1 MALPVQGDPCSLLQN
16 VYIPASGP
24 VTAELYPQL
33 GAPINWPAIASAGK
47 VVDFSTTVTAL
58 SASLSQNA
66 LQSGISG
73 SEHLIQFL
81 SGGGVANAVSTY
93 TGTAPTGYALPNFK
107 TLQDTLLYTTATN
120 TNYPYVT
127 PTSGRTYTGK
137 SIVDRLAATSQGG
150 AAAYTFPTTGEALVS
165 SAKIYDGGD
174 FVTGTGILIQNPSS
188 IVGNLMKDGL
198 LLTKSQIYNAETGPN
213 ANSLFQFYSNKEKK
227 ISTTVQDAQRLTL
240 EATNYRFFSAFFIEY
255 CYYKSRYNVLLA
267 EYFGLYQ
274 QGTTGTNVYLAPA
287 AGSSVYTAL
296 GLSGTVTQASHLTAI
311 ATLMA
316 QINTRLVDMNRI
328 LTAINTYYAGVFTAL
343 QDSLTGNS
351 DTVGSTMA
359 VTKAIITLNDSSAQ
373 ANQYLKDEDYRKGI
387 MDYTSEKNRYANI
400 LLGFYAF
407 LNLSALAVIVYSM

>member
-120 TNYPYVT
+120 TNYPYV
-127 PTSGRTYTGK
+127 PTAGRTYTGK

-174 FVTGTGILIQNPSS
+174 FVTGTGALIVAPTS

-328 LTAINTYYAGVFTAL
+328 LNAINTYYAGVFTAL

>member
-174 FVTGTGILIQNPSS
+174 FVTGTGALIVDPTS

>member
-16 VYIPASGP
+16 VYTPASGP

-33 GAPINWPAIASAGK
+33 GAPINWPAIALAGK
-47 VVDFSTTVTAL
+47 VVEFSATVTAL

-81 SGGGVANAVSTY
+81 SGGGVANTISTY
-93 TGTAPTGYALPNFK
+93 TGTADTGYALPNFK
-107 TLQDTLLYTTATN
+107 TLQDTLLYTTTATPK
-120 TNYPYVT
+120 YPYV

-137 SIVDRLAATSQGG
+137 SIVDRLAAKGG
-150 AAAYTFPTTGEALVS
+150 ETAYTFPTTGEALVS
-165 SAKIYDGGD
+165 SANIYDGGD
-174 FVTGTGILIQNPSS
+174 FDTGTGALKSNPAS

-198 LLTKSQIYNAETGPN
+198 LLTQSQIYNTDIGPN
-213 ANSLFQFYSNKEKK
+213 ANSLFQFYSNKEQK

-267 EYFGLYQ
+267 EYFRVYQ
-274 QGTTGTNVYLAPA
+274 LGQTGTNAYVAPGA
-287 AGSSVYTAL
+287 ETPVYTAL

-359 VTKAIITLNDSSAQ
+359 VTKAIITLNDSSTQ

>member
-33 GAPINWPAIASAGK
+33 GAPINWPAIASLGK
-47 VVDFSTTVTAL
+47 VVEFSTTVGAL

-120 TNYPYVT
+120 TNYPYV

-137 SIVDRLAATSQGG
+137 SIVDRLAAKGG
-150 AAAYTFPTTGEALVS
+150 ETAYTFPTTGEALVS
-165 SAKIYDGGD
+165 SANIYDGGD
-174 FVTGTGILIQNPSS
+174 FDTGTGALKSNPAS

-198 LLTKSQIYNAETGPN
+198 LLTQSQIYNTDIGPN
-213 ANSLFQFYSNKEKK
+213 ANSLFQFYSNKEQK

-267 EYFGLYQ
+267 EYFRVYQ
-274 QGTTGTNVYLAPA
+274 LGQTGTNAYVAPGA
-287 AGSSVYTAL
+287 ETPVYTAL

-359 VTKAIITLNDSSAQ
+359 VTKAIITLNDSSTQ

>member
-33 GAPINWPAIASAGK
+33 GAPINWPAIASLGK
-47 VVDFSTTVTAL
+47 VVEFSTTVGAL

-107 TLQDTLLYTTATN
+107 TLQDTLLYTTTATP
-120 TNYPYVT
+120 NYPYV
-127 PTSGRTYTGK
+127 PTAGRTYTGK
-137 SIVDRLAATSQGG
+137 SIVDRLAAKGG
-150 AAAYTFPTTGEALVS
+150 ETAYTFPTTGEALVS
-165 SAKIYDGGD
+165 SANIYDGGD
-174 FVTGTGILIQNPSS
+174 FDTGTGALKSNPAS

-227 ISTTVQDAQRLTL
+227 ISTPQDGQRLTL

-267 EYFGLYQ
+267 EYFTVYKLGQ
-274 QGTTGTNVYLAPA
+274 TGTNAYVAPVA
-287 AGSSVYTAL
+287 ATPVHTAL

-328 LTAINTYYAGVFTAL
+328 LNAINTYYAGVFTAL

>member
-16 VYIPASGP
+16 VYTPASGP

-33 GAPINWPAIASAGK
+33 GAPINWPAIALLGK
-47 VVDFSTTVTAL
+47 VVEFSTTVTTL

-66 LQSGISG
+66 LKSGISG

-93 TGTAPTGYALPNFK
+93 TGTAPSLYALPDFK

-120 TNYPYVT
+120 TNYPYV
-127 PTSGRTYTGK
+127 PTSGRTYAGK
-137 SIVDRLAATSQGG
+137 SIVDRLALKGG
-150 AAAYTFPTTGEALVS
+150 EAAYTFPTTGEALVS
-165 SAKIYDGGD
+165 SAKIYASGD
-174 FVTGTGILIQNPSS
+174 FTGTGALISAPTS

-198 LLTKSQIYNAETGPN
+198 LLTKSQIYNADTGAN
-213 ANSLFQFYSNKEKK
+213 ANSLFQFYSNKEQK
-227 ISTTVQDAQRLTL
+227 ISTPQDGQRLTL

-267 EYFGLYQ
+267 EYFRVYQ
-274 QGTTGTNVYLAPA
+274 LGQTGTNAYVAPLA
-287 AGSSVYTAL
+287 GTLVYTAL
-296 GLSGTVTQASHLTAI
+296 GLNGTVTQEAHLTAI
-311 ATLMA
+311 ANVMA

-343 QDSLTGNS
+343 QSSLTGNS

-359 VTKAIITLNDSSAQ
+359 VTKAIITLQDSSAQ
-373 ANQYLKDEDYRKGI
+373 ANKYLKDEDYRKGI

>member
-16 VYIPASGP
+16 VYTPASGP

-33 GAPINWPAIASAGK
+33 GAPINWPAIALAGK
-47 VVDFSTTVTAL
+47 VVEFSATVTAL

-81 SGGGVANAVSTY
+81 SGGGVANTISTY
-93 TGTAPTGYALPNFK
+93 TGTAHTGYALPNFK

-120 TNYPYVT
+120 TNYPYVP
-127 PTSGRTYTGK
+127 PTSGRTYTDK
-137 SIVDRLAATSQGG
+137 SIVDRLAAKGG
-150 AAAYTFPTTGEALVS
+150 GTAYTFPISGSPLVS
-165 SAKIYDGGD
+165 DENIYTASD
-174 FVTGTGILIQNPSS
+174 FVTGTGALISAPTS

-198 LLTKSQIYNAETGPN
+198 LLTQSQIYNTDIGPN
-213 ANSLFQFYSNKEKK
+213 ANSLFQFYSNKEQK

-267 EYFGLYQ
+267 EYFRVYQ
-274 QGTTGTNVYLAPA
+274 LGQTGTNAYVAPGA
-287 AGSSVYTAL
+287 ETPVYTAL

-359 VTKAIITLNDSSAQ
+359 VTKAIITLNDSSTQ

>member
-16 VYIPASGP
+16 VYTPASGP

-47 VVDFSTTVTAL
+47 VVEFSATVTVL
-58 SASLSQNA
+58 SSSLSQNA

-120 TNYPYVT
+120 TNYPYVP
-127 PTSGRTYTGK
+127 PTSGRTYTDK
-137 SIVDRLAATSQGG
+137 SIVDRLAAKGG
-150 AAAYTFPTTGEALVS
+150 GTAYTFPISGSPLVS
-165 SAKIYDGGD
+165 DENIYTASD

-198 LLTKSQIYNAETGPN
+198 LLTKSQIYNAVTGTS
-213 ANSLFQFYSNKEKK
+213 ANSLFQFYSNKEQK
-227 ISTTVQDAQRLTL
+227 ISTPAQDGQRLTL

-267 EYFGLYQ
+267 EYFRVYQ
-274 QGTTGTNVYLAPA
+274 LGQTGTNVYVAPV
-287 AGSSVYTAL
+287 AGTPVYTAL
-296 GLSGTVTQASHLTAI
+296 VGLSGTVTQASHLTAI